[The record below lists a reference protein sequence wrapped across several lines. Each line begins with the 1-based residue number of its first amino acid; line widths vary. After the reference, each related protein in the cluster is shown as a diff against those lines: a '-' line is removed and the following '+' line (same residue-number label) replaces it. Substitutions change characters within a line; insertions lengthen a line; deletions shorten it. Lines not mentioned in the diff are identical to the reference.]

1 MNPSLQDLI
10 LSSSDP
16 GFEAKLQK
24 LRSQMLEAARLAGPD
39 SEQNRTVVNIL
50 RDVAERG
57 DPAVAEYTKRF
68 DSVELEPSQFRIGA
82 DELTKAH
89 ESLDRSLLASLRKA
103 IANVKAYQEKIFI
116 GRRYASSQLSVVSS
130 RSPTVNCQLSTGN
143 SEGTGIKY
151 VPIRRAGICVPGAAA
166 PLPSTVIMTVVP
178 AQAAGVAEIAVVSP
192 PRYRGSSQLSV
203 PSCQS
208 PTVNCQPTTDNLPAG
223 SIHPVILAVCHE
235 LGVTEV
241 YRIGGVQAVG
251 ALAFGTQTIAKV
263 DKIVGPGN
271 KWVQSAKKNVAGDY
285 VGIDSIAGP
294 SEVLIIASDQANPA
308 WVAADM
314 LSQAEHGTDSS
325 AIVLTDSPG
334 LAQAILEQ
342 LSSQL
347 ESLPRAADAAQSLK
361 RFSRIIVVESMEEAI
376 RLANEFAAEHL
387 EVQCGD
393 RSRQIA
399 ERITNT
405 GAVFIGPYTPVAVGD
420 YWAGPSHTLPTGSR
434 ARFSSALT
442 SNDFVK
448 SISLIEYSAEQLAAA
463 ADDII
468 RLAETEGLDAH
479 ARSVKIRRQE

>member
-1 MNPSLQDLI
+1 MMDPALPDLV
-10 LSSSDP
+10 LSFSDP
-16 GFEAKLQK
+16 GFEAKLEK
-24 LRSQMLEAARLAGPD
+24 LRSEMLEAARLAGPD
-39 SEQNRTVVNIL
+39 SEQNRTVVSIL

-57 DPAVAEYTKRF
+57 DPAVAEYTKQF
-68 DSVELEPSQFRIGA
+68 DGVELAPLQFRMGA
-82 DELTKAH
+82 DELSRAH
-89 ESLDRSLLASLRKA
+89 QSLDRRLLTSLRQA
-103 IANVKAYQEKIFI
+103 IANVRAYQEEIFI
-116 GRRYASSQLSVVSS
+116 GQGSSSVGRLRGSS
-130 RSPTVNCQLSTGN
+130 RKTSDDSRNEPRNRNRSTVF

-151 VPIRRAGICVPGAAA
+151 VPLRRAGVCVPGAAA

-178 AQAAGVAEIAVVSP
+178 AQVAGVREIAIVSP
-192 PRYRGSSQLSV
+192 PRHQ
-203 PSCQS
+203 
-208 PTVNCQPTTDNLPAG
+208 G
-223 SIHPVILAVCHE
+223 SIHPVILAVCQE
-235 LGVTEV
+235 LGVSEV

-251 ALAFGTQTIAKV
+251 TLAFGTQTIAKV

-294 SEVLIIASDQANPA
+294 SEVLVLANDQANPA

-325 AIVLTDSPG
+325 AIVLTDSPQ

-342 LSSQL
+342 LSRQL
-347 ESLPRAADAAQSLK
+347 ESLPRAADAVQSLQ
-361 RFSRIIVVESMEEAI
+361 RFSRIIVVANIDEAI
-376 RLANEFAAEHL
+376 RLANEFATEHL
-387 EVQCGD
+387 EVQCGTQ
-393 RSRQIA
+393 SREVA
-399 ERITNT
+399 ERITNA

-448 SISLIEYSAEQLAAA
+448 SLSLIEYTAEQLAAA

-468 RLAETEGLDAH
+468 RLAGTEGLDAH
-479 ARSVKIRRQE
+479 ARSVRLRQEG

>member
-1 MNPSLQDLI
+1 MNPSLQDLV
-10 LSSSDP
+10 LSFSDP
-16 GFEAKLQK
+16 DFRAKLKK
-24 LRSQMLEAARLAGPD
+24 LRAEMLEAARLAGPE
-39 SEQNRTVVNIL
+39 SEENRTVVNIL

-57 DPAVAEYTKRF
+57 DPAVAEYTRKF
-68 DSVELEPSQFRIGA
+68 DGVTLEPSRFRVA
-82 DELTKAH
+82 PDELSQAH
-89 ESLDRSLLASLRKA
+89 QLLDRSLLVSLRQA
-103 IANVKAYQEKIFI
+103 IANVRAYQEKIFI
-116 GRRYASSQLSVVSS
+116 GRRSEFSQ
-130 RSPTVNCQLSTGN
+130 
-143 SEGTGIKY
+143 GTGIRY
-151 VPIRRAGICVPGAAA
+151 IPVRRAGVCVPGAAA
-166 PLPSTVIMTVVP
+166 PLPSTVVMTVVP
-178 AQAAGVAEIAVVSP
+178 AQVAGVKEIAVVSP
-192 PRYRGSSQLSV
+192 PRHQG
-203 PSCQS
+203 
-208 PTVNCQPTTDNLPAG
+208 T
-223 SIHPVILAVCHE
+223 IHPVILAVCHE

-241 YRIGGVQAVG
+241 HRIGGVQAVG

-294 SEVLIIASDQANPA
+294 SEVLVLANDQANPA

-325 AIVLTDSPG
+325 AIVVTDSEP

-342 LSSQL
+342 LRRQL
-347 ESLPRAADAAQSLK
+347 ESLPRAAEAVQSLQ
-361 RFSRIIVVESMEEAI
+361 RFSRLIVVGSMEEAI

-387 EVQCGD
+387 EVQCGTQ
-393 RSRQIA
+393 SRRIA
-399 ERITNT
+399 EEITNA
-405 GAVFIGPYTPVAVGD
+405 GAIFIGPCTPVAVGD

-448 SISLIEYSAEQLAAA
+448 SISLIEYTADQLAAA

-479 ARSVKIRRQE
+479 ARSVKIRRES

>member
-1 MNPSLQDLI
+1 MNPSLQDLV

-16 GFEAKLQK
+16 GFGARLQK
-24 LRSQMLEAARLAGPD
+24 LRSEMLEAARLAGPD
-39 SEQNRTVVNIL
+39 SEQNRTVVSIL
-50 RDVAERG
+50 RDVAQRG
-57 DPAVAEYTKRF
+57 DAAVAEYTKKF
-68 DSVELEPSQFRIGA
+68 DGVELPPAQFRIGT
-82 DELTKAH
+82 DELSQAH
-89 ESLDRSLLASLRKA
+89 SSLDRSLLVPLRQA

-116 GRRYASSQLSVVSS
+116 GRRSDFSQ
-130 RSPTVNCQLSTGN
+130 
-143 SEGTGIKY
+143 GTGLKY
-151 VPIRRAGICVPGAAA
+151 VPIRRTGVCVPGAAA

-178 AQAAGVAEIAVVSP
+178 AQVAGVQEIAVVSP
-192 PRYRGSSQLSV
+192 PRHQGSV
-203 PSCQS
+203 
-208 PTVNCQPTTDNLPAG
+208 
-223 SIHPVILAVCHE
+223 HPVILAVCHE
-235 LGVTEV
+235 LGVSEV

-294 SEVLIIASDQANPA
+294 SEVLVIANDRANPA

-314 LSQAEHGTDSS
+314 LSQAEHGADSS
-325 AIVLTDSPG
+325 AIVLTDSPQ
-334 LAQAILEQ
+334 LARAILEQ

-347 ESLPRAADAAQSLK
+347 ESLPRAADAAQSLQ
-361 RFSRIIVVESMEEAI
+361 RFSRILVVARLDDAI
-376 RLANEFAAEHL
+376 QLVNEFATEHL

-399 ERITNT
+399 ERITNA

-448 SISLIEYSAEQLAAA
+448 SISLIEYTAEQLAAA

-468 RLAETEGLDAH
+468 RLAEVEGLDAH
-479 ARSVKIRRQE
+479 ARSVQIRRRE